1 MKTKKRMKA
10 FLRTMTVTMMTILL
24 MSLTLL
30 FTKNNLLLYLT
41 KTLSSQQ
48 FIYVLINL
56 AKRYRRNTDQ
66 SKTLAK
72 VPTHQS
78 LIFHRVCA

>member
-1 MKTKKRMKA
+1 MTTKMRMKA

-41 KTLSSQQ
+41 KTLSFQQ
-48 FIYVLINL
+48 LIYFS
-56 AKRYRRNTDQ
+56 RNQAQ
-66 SKTLAK
+66 SY
-72 VPTHQS
+72 
-78 LIFHRVCA
+78 